1 MKALLLL
8 PRGTV
13 KRTFGGAEIQAI
25 KTTKF
30 LNKIGTRAEIKE
42 ADAEVRSLSKY
53 DLVHVF
59 DHIDAFSSS
68 RKARKQQKTLV
79 LTPIYWPERRRGSL
93 VRKVQ
98 TYLTLDNPQYLLNQL
113 RRPYAMTFYLLWRLA
128 PDLLGPFRDILG
140 QIWLYAFNV
149 ADQIIV
155 NSFAE
160 KRVLADV
167 LGTHI
172 DSKTK
177 VVFNGVDEEIYG
189 KPITENKRTL
199 FARQYRIQDYVLS
212 VGRIEPRK
220 NQLMLIQACKELGL
234 PCVLIGRQYD
244 RHYAQRV
251 FDTLKQWKLE
261 YRHIHYLQPDSD
273 MLLSAYLNAR
283 VVALPSAFETPG
295 LVALE
300 AASLGR
306 TVVVTKVGSAPEYFK
321 DKAYYVEPESQKSI
335 TEALEAAWNEP
346 FDERAL
352 SQFVLQ
358 NYTWKRA
365 AEQTSRIYH
374 ELITERGR
382 EPSS

>member
-1 MKALLLL
+1 MVL

-13 KRTFGGAEIQAI
+13 KKTFGGAEIQAI
-25 KTTKF
+25 KTSKF
-30 LNKIGTRAEIKE
+30 LNKIGIHADIKE
-42 ADAEVRSLSKY
+42 ADAEVRSFSTY
-53 DLVHVF
+53 DVVHVF

-68 RKARKQQKTLV
+68 RNAKKHQKTLV
-79 LTPIYWPERRRGSL
+79 LTPIYWPETGKGRL

-98 TYLTLDNPQYLLNQL
+98 TYLTLDNPQYFFNQL

-128 PDLLGPFRDILG
+128 PDLLGPLREIVG

-149 ADQIIV
+149 ADRIIV

-160 KRVLADV
+160 KKVLAIV
-167 LGTHI
+167 LGPHI
-172 DSKTK
+172 EARTK

-189 KPITENKRTL
+189 RPITEKRRTL
-199 FARQYRIQDYVLS
+199 FTRQYKIQDYVLS

-220 NQLMLIQACKELGL
+220 NQLMLIRACKELGL

-244 RHYAQRV
+244 RHYTQKV
-251 FDTLKQWKLE
+251 FNRLEEWKLE
-261 YRHIHYLQPDSD
+261 YRHIHYLKPDSD
-273 MLLSAYLNAR
+273 MLASAYLNAR

-321 DKAYYVEPESQKSI
+321 DKAYYVDPESQRSI
-335 TEALEAAWNEP
+335 TTALQTAWDKP
-346 FDERAL
+346 FGERAL

-358 NYTWKRA
+358 NYTWKKA
-365 AEQTSRIYH
+365 AEQTSRIYR

-382 EPSS
+382 ESCL